1 MYLLY
6 YLRAGG
12 VAHRLEQAAHN
23 HLVVGSIPT
32 TPTNQNINNHHLRW
46 LFYNGYVIE
55 KIKKFFTPAKVKQL
69 TDVRNIGMYV
79 FVLVIIAITWSGVTT
94 VQDNYEL
101 QKQISQIKQ
110 QNAVVA
116 LQNANKTLEN
126 QFLGTNQYLE
136 LAARQSLGLAAP
148 GEKVIVVP
156 RAVALRY
163 AGATDTSDAQE
174 LSADT
179 TVKIDDRPSF
189 IKNMQD
195 WRDFLLG
202 RKLFSD

>member
-1 MYLLY
+1 MLK
-6 YLRAGG
+6 
-12 VAHRLEQAAHN
+12 
-23 HLVVGSIPT
+23 
-32 TPTNQNINNHHLRW
+32 NIKN
-46 LFYNGYVIE
+46 Y
-55 KIKKFFTPAKVKQL
+55 FTSAKLKQL

-79 FVLVIIAITWSGVTT
+79 FVLVIIAITWSGVNT

-101 QKQISQIKQ
+101 QKQISQLKQ
-110 QNAVVA
+110 QNSVVA

-136 LAARQSLGLAAP
+136 LAARQSLGLASP
-148 GEKVIVVP
+148 GEKVITIP
-156 RAVALRY
+156 KAVALRY
-163 AGATDTSDAQE
+163 AGVTEIQDARETS
-174 LSADT
+174 T
-179 TVKIDDRPSF
+179 TTSVKIDDRSSF